1 MKFTYFILFLSILAF
16 TAYGNKAHSN
26 STAPLISLE
35 KKLSLKYELPVLTI
49 GKSNS
54 KYSLKNLEGMVIINF
69 WSSWCGPCVDEVDHL
84 NQFQNF
90 IENNNLE
97 IKIIAIYIF
106 DEKEDA
112 NDGFWFRGQ
121 GQWASIKEEQID
133 SLAEH
138 MRDVHEKK
146 KNDNLSINQAGIDT
160 AKKFSWKNSAQKIIE
175 AIEKDDSHT

>member
-16 TAYGNKAHSN
+16 TAYGNKAYSN

-97 IKIIAIYIF
+97 IKIIAINIF

-112 NDGFWFRGQ
+112 KSFILKYKPNFLLLF
-121 GQWASIKEEQID
+121 
-133 SLAEH
+133 
-138 MRDVHEKK
+138 
-146 KNDNLSINQAGIDT
+146 
-160 AKKFSWKNSAQKIIE
+160 
-175 AIEKDDSHT
+175 DDSKMIPIDFAVSGVPETYFIKDNNIKFKYVGKITKEKLVEGFEKLKASE